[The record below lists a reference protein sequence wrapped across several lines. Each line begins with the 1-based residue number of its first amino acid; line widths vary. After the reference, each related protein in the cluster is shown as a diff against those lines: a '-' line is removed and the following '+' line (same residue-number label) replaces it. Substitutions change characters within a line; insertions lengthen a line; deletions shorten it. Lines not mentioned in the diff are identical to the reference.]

1 MSYIAEQE
9 LERMQHL
16 IDFGASDNVS
26 VVATKPVLEYHM
38 KGADGNLYGIIKECN
53 KYYVKVAP
61 PKDTEVLAED
71 YNYIGGINN
80 KKDYEY
86 PSYALAYKQFELKM
100 MSLNETYSNNKQAIS
115 ESISKEEPADWQT
128 QETKEMRAEIERFYQ
143 INENVSKILNEKT
156 EDFTEKHTL
165 PEAPAKNPSDKQV
178 NSPYTD
184 TAVAKGDKDFKKELT
199 DHEKAGKPYDKDG
212 KVSDA
217 EMSSDKKKS
226 GEKGEVYKEKA
237 KYVPDN
243 SVADKKPGGGKA
255 IRVTEGKGKPVF
267 VLTEAQVLAW
277 QKELDY
283 MDKSKGTKIGS
294 TAPYEEKPSCNA
306 NETKQECLESE
317 ETCDCGKADCSICGK
332 KESKKVNEG
341 YYDEPQSPEE
351 VLDKVHSL
359 RSNIITLEDGNYVY
373 FDYNPEN
380 NQLIA
385 GGATNSGI
393 IPDYTQEYD
402 FDYSFD
408 QNLQAFIE
416 TIESQAGSDS
426 EMGESCGKK
435 GKKVNEG
442 DVMHNSDNQN
452 VPTPGNGEIGDGQP
466 YDKNVNE
473 ENIDVNDVAGMPD
486 EEDDEGMPFPG
497 VGSYYDDERL
507 DPESTA
513 YDPSDAEF
521 DNIPDGEEWGFE
533 DDDDIYGE
541 SKQNKGKNVNENITL
556 TDFGKHP
563 AYQKV
568 VMTTPPNKE
577 VSKVGKEWDDVS
589 AQGDKPFGLQIGSN
603 APYTEDALDYLA
615 DAIIKEF
622 FKGKKK
628 S

>member
-1 MSYIAEQE
+1 MSYIADKE
-9 LERMQHL
+9 LETMQRL
-16 IDFGASDNVS
+16 INFGASDNVS
-26 VVATKPVLEYHM
+26 TVENKPVLEYHM

-100 MSLNETYSNNKQAIS
+100 MSLNEAYANNKQYIR
-115 ESISKEEPADWQT
+115 ENVVKEEKADWQT
-128 QETKEMRAEIERFYQ
+128 LETKEMRAEIERFNQ
-143 INENVSKILNEKT
+143 ISENVCKILNEKT
-156 EDFTEKHTL
+156 DAFTTEHTL
-165 PEAPAKNPSDKQV
+165 PEAPAKNPSDKKV
-178 NSPYTD
+178 NDPYTD
-184 TAVAKGDKDFKKELT
+184 TAVANGDKDFKKELT

-212 KVSDA
+212 KATDSD
-217 EMSSDKKKS
+217 MTSDKANK

-237 KYVPDN
+237 KFVPDN
-243 SVADKKPGGGKA
+243 AVANKKPNGGKV
-255 IRVTEGKGKPVF
+255 IRVTEGKNKPVF
-267 VLTEAQVLAW
+267 ILSEEQVLAW
-277 QKELDY
+277 QKELNY
-283 MDKSKGTKIGS
+283 MDKSHGTEIGD
-294 TAPYEEKPSCNA
+294 TAPYTEKC
-306 NETKQECLESE
+306 T
-317 ETCDCGKADCSICGK
+317 CGKSDCPVCGNK
-332 KESKKVNEG
+332 DKEKVNEG
-341 YYDEPQSPEE
+341 YYDEPQSPED
-351 VLDKVHSL
+351 VVNKMSNL
-359 RSNIITLEDGNYVY
+359 RSNVIGLENGDYVY
-373 FDYNPEN
+373 LDYDPEN

-393 IPDYTQEYD
+393 VPNYTQEYD

-416 TIESQAGSDS
+416 TIESQVGYGE
-426 EMGESCGKK
+426 EMGESCENK

-473 ENIDVNDVAGMPD
+473 ENIDVNNVAGMPD
-486 EEDDEGMPFPG
+486 EEDEELPFPG
-497 VGSYYDDERL
+497 VGTYYDDERL
-507 DPESTA
+507 DPESTS
-513 YDPSDAEF
+513 YDPSDVEF
-521 DNIPDGEEWGFE
+521 DRIPDGEDWGFE
-533 DDDDIYGE
+533 DDDIYGE
-541 SKQNKGKNVNENITL
+541 SKQNKGKSVNENITL

-577 VSKVGKEWDDVS
+577 VSKIGREWDDVS
-589 AQGDKPFGLQIGSN
+589 VQGDKPFGLQIGSN